1 MTKKNIKLVTK
12 DGEEI
17 IFSESDNPYSDL
29 GKPFDGGMLKNFIK
43 EPTEISFSNK
53 SKTKPLSKWSQE
65 VVSLLK
71 EHGEKKNQE
80 IIIALRKIALPPS
93 YHHVSQIFKSK
104 SDRKFYYEELV
115 NNGSYFSLKTPK

>member
-1 MTKKNIKLVTK
+1 MTKKNIKVVTK

-17 IFSESDNPYSDL
+17 IFSESDNPISYL
-29 GKPFDGGMLKNFIK
+29 RKPFDGGMLKNFIK

-104 SDRKFYYEELV
+104 SDIKFYYEELV

>member
-1 MTKKNIKLVTK
+1 MTKKNIKVVTK

-17 IFSESDNPYSDL
+17 IFSESDNPFSYL
-29 GKPFDGGMLKNFIK
+29 RKPFDGGMLKNFIK

-71 EHGEKKNQE
+71 EHGEKKNQD